1 VHFIF
6 VNLRTRVHKGIGMAL
21 TRKDIARV
29 AGVSPSTVSR
39 ALSGRTDLLPES
51 TISHVCDVAR
61 KLGYKPN
68 VLARR
73 LASNKSFQIA
83 YAVPLSVDVRG
94 TFQVSY
100 FSNILDSVVAEA
112 FKKGYN
118 VTIVPLEKD
127 VRSNIEKLHELAAT
141 KAVDGLVIAGL
152 KAGDGLPEALY
163 NEDIPFV
170 LVGSHSSDDRF
181 PSVNCSPGTA
191 IAKLLACAE
200 GADLYFVH
208 GDLRYDDAVAQLEAV
223 KRAVKKLKF
232 CSFKVIEGNYSRKS
246 GYATALSIVPDAAGK
261 NAVVFLANDRM
272 AGGFYR
278 YCWENNVK
286 IPDDIRVAGSDDDD
300 AAGVLFPALT
310 TIRQGRS
317 EMGAA
322 AVSMLTDI
330 ISGRAPENCSV
341 EIESQFIRR
350 ASL

>member
-1 VHFIF
+1 
-6 VNLRTRVHKGIGMAL
+6 MAL

-39 ALSGRTDLLPES
+39 ALAGRKDLLPES
-51 TISHVCDVAR
+51 TISHVCEVAA

-100 FSNILDSVVAEA
+100 FSNLLDSVVAEA

-127 VRSNIEKLHELAAT
+127 PAKNIEKLHELAVT

-152 KAGDGLPEALY
+152 KAGDLLPEALY
-163 NEDIPFV
+163 EEDIPFV
-170 LVGSHSSDDRF
+170 LIGSHLADERF
-181 PSVNCSPGTA
+181 PSVNCSPDSA
-191 IAKLLACAE
+191 ILKLLGTSE

-208 GDLRYDDAVAQLEAV
+208 GDLRFDDAVSQLDAV
-223 KRAVKKLKF
+223 KKAVKKLKF
-232 CSFKVIEGNYSRKS
+232 RSFRLVEGNYSRKS
-246 GYATALSIVPDAAGK
+246 GYNAASLIVPEAAGK
-261 NAVVFLANDRM
+261 NAAVFLANDRM

-278 YCWENNVK
+278 YCWEHNFK
-286 IPDDIRVAGSDDDD
+286 IPDDIKVAGSDDDD
-300 AAGVLFPALT
+300 AAGVLYPALT
-310 TIRQGRS
+310 TIRQGRY
-317 EMGAA
+317 EMGTA
-322 AVSMLTDI
+322 AVAMLADI
-330 ISGRAPENCSV
+330 ISGKEPDNCSI
-341 EIESQFIRR
+341 EIESQLVRR
-350 ASL
+350 ASF

>member
-1 VHFIF
+1 
-6 VNLRTRVHKGIGMAL
+6 MCAL
-21 TRKDIARV
+21 TRKDIAKV

-51 TISHVCDVAR
+51 TIAHICDVAR

-118 VTIVPLEKD
+118 VTIIPLEND
-127 VRSNIEKLHELAAT
+127 ARANIEKLHELVAT

-152 KAGDGLPEALY
+152 RAGDSLPEALY

-170 LVGSHSSDDRF
+170 LVGSHSSEGRF
-181 PSVNCSPGTA
+181 PSVNCSPVSA
-191 IAKLLACAE
+191 IEKLLSGLE
-200 GADLYFVH
+200 VFDLYFVH
-208 GDLRYDDAVAQLEAV
+208 GDLRYDDAVTQLEAV
-223 KRAVKKLKF
+223 KRVAKKFKF
-232 CSFKVIEGNYSRKS
+232 HSFKVIEGNYSRKS
-246 GYATALSIVPDAAGK
+246 GFAAAASIIPGAAGK
-261 NAVVFLANDRM
+261 NAAVFLANDRM

-278 YCWENNVK
+278 YCWENNLK
-286 IPDDIRVAGSDDDD
+286 IPDDIKVAGSDDDD
-300 AAGVLFPALT
+300 AAGVLYPALT
-310 TIRQGRS
+310 TIRQPRS
-317 EMGAA
+317 EMGSV
-322 AVSMLTDI
+322 AVAMLADI
-330 ISGRAPENCSV
+330 LSGKTADPSSV